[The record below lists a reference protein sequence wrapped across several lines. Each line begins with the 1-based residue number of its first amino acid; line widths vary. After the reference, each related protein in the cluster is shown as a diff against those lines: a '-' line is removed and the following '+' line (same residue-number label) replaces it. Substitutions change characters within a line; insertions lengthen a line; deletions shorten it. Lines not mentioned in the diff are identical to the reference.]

1 MFCQYKDILG
11 KPGEGVHQYRLFDI
25 AIADVIMTLIG
36 ALLIKLLFLR
46 NCSYFA
52 VLFWLFLLGVILHKI
67 FCVDTTVNK
76 FLFCVNKK

>member
-1 MFCQYKDILG
+1 MLCQYKDILG

-36 ALLIKLLFLR
+36 ALLIKLLFFR

-52 VLFWLFLLGVILHKI
+52 VLFWLFLLGVILHKV

-76 FLFCVNKK
+76 FLFCFN